1 MNFEPMKEKEV
12 REVAKFLVHMGS
24 ANCTQWDKNIIY
36 KDGHDVCREI
46 Q

>member
-1 MNFEPMKEKEV
+1 MKEKEV
-12 REVAKFLVHMGS
+12 REVAKFLVHMGI

-36 KDGHDVCREI
+36 KDGRDVGWEI